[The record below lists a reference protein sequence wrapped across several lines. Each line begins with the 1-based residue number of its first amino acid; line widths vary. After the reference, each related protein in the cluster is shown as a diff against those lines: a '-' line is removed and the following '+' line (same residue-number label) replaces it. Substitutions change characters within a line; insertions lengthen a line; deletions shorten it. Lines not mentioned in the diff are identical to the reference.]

1 MCILKSKAIA
11 CPRTGRFKCPVPN
24 CSIDGRSRVG
34 VAKHFRRDHKDYRSW
49 RDVFI
54 RKDAPD
60 FILKPPDENDE
71 NIEGNVEHETNLS
84 VTEREEI
91 QQQNSNNQGLL
102 MVPSSIT
109 NLSSA
114 NLSSTNLI
122 EENTSQSLPNQ
133 PIIAPPSINIPSQ
146 AVIQI
151 PQQPQIIQL
160 PMAQP
165 QYIILQPQP
174 ILEPQPIILNS
185 IPGPYVIQ
193 SILPPNNLSLSN
205 QPIRLTPSTTS
216 HHTPFFL
223 NPEIITQNST
233 PVVEQSNTN
242 ITFFNPT

>member
-1 MCILKSKAIA
+1 
-11 CPRTGRFKCPVPN
+11 
-24 CSIDGRSRVG
+24 
-34 VAKHFRRDHKDYRSW
+34 
-49 RDVFI
+49 
-54 RKDAPD
+54 
-60 FILKPPDENDE
+60 
-71 NIEGNVEHETNLS
+71 
-84 VTEREEI
+84 
-91 QQQNSNNQGLL
+91 
-102 MVPSSIT
+102 MVPTSIT
-109 NLSSA
+109 NLSSS
-114 NLSSTNLI
+114 NLSNINLRTTNLI
-122 EENTSQSLPNQ
+122 EENASQSLPNQ
-133 PIIAPPSINIPSQ
+133 PIIAPPPINIPSQQ

-174 ILEPQPIILNS
+174 ILEPQPILLNS

-233 PVVEQSNTN
+233 SVVEQSNTN